1 MTKKIKT
8 DVRFKSTAQL
18 EKQVAKAL
26 SLPDP
31 KTPIVFSSG
40 DGLWGSDNFKD
51 EDKKEEED
59 ES

>member
-18 EKQVAKAL
+18 EKQVAKEL
-26 SLPDP
+26 SIPDP
-31 KTPIVFSSG
+31 KTPIVFSSEG
-40 DGLWGSDNFKD
+40 GLWGSDNFKD
-51 EDKKEEED
+51 KNEEED

>member
-18 EKQVAKAL
+18 EKQVAKEL

-51 EDKKEEED
+51 KNEEED

>member
-18 EKQVAKAL
+18 EKQVAKEL